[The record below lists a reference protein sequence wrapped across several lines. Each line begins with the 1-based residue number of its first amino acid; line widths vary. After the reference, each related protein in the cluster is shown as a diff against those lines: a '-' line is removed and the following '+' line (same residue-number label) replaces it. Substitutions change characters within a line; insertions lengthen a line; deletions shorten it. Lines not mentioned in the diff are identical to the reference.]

1 MTYILNSKE
10 IDWVQSAWWNNFIDW
25 CDGNI
30 PGYNRFSDPKQKCL
44 DELQKYFGRYEK
56 RYATSSYDDD
66 SWDLIFDTKE
76 DYFAFVM
83 EWS

>member
-10 IDWVQSAWWNNFIDW
+10 IGWTKSGWWNNFIDW
-25 CDGNI
+25 CDENI
-30 PGYNRFSDPKQKCL
+30 PDYSGTRQYCL
-44 DELQKYFGRYEK
+44 EELQKYSGRYEK
-56 RYATSSYDDD
+56 RYANTPSYDID

-76 DYFAFVM
+76 DYFAFVL